1 MFTRRN
7 EPDLHGNPGL
17 QDTLRDALR
26 ERGGQ
31 VILYGDTGVGKST
44 LLQYAA
50 NDEEMPVLSIAA
62 MSGRTFEDLIDT
74 AIREVTLERDVEVV
88 RSGSTGGDVEA
99 GVTSHITIKGHLKN
113 EKGQEVRV
121 ELIERTPLL
130 ALAETMKTEG
140 YRVLAFDNFQNVDAP
155 QRPMFAQAL

>member
-7 EPDLHGNPGL
+7 GPDLHGNPGL

-50 NDEEMPVLSIAA
+50 EDEGMRVLSIPA
-62 MSGRTFEDLIDT
+62 MSNRTFDDLIDT
-74 AIREVTLERDVEVV
+74 AIRELTMERDVEVI
-88 RSGSTGGDVEA
+88 RSQRKGAGSRRA
-99 GVTSHITIKGHLKN
+99 
-113 EKGQEVRV
+113 
-121 ELIERTPLL
+121 
-130 ALAETMKTEG
+130 
-140 YRVLAFDNFQNVDAP
+140 
-155 QRPMFAQAL
+155 